1 MKRRGGVTLPMHKRK
16 YESPLLETV
25 PVDPADVISTSFG
38 EPSMDDEPG
47 YGPLI
52 PVNNG

>member
-1 MKRRGGVTLPMHKRK
+1 MDKRK
-16 YESPLLETV
+16 YDRPLLETV
-25 PVDPADVISTSFG
+25 PVDPADVISTSFS